1 MNFLLAESTLSAVL
15 TIAEGVGVLAF
26 AMSGLLMAARKRL
39 DLVGVVVLVFLTA
52 FGGGTLRD
60 VLLDRRPFFWVD
72 NEVWVWAVIA
82 LAIVGPMVLR
92 AKHLEP
98 TARAVQWPDAVGLGL
113 FAASGTQI
121 SLAMGHTPLISTLMG
136 VITAVFGG
144 LIRDVLVND
153 IPWVISDYQLY
164 SVIAFAGGW
173 LVWALESLGLAS
185 VVAVLVGAFAIT
197 VVRMLAIV
205 FRWRLPGWKLESR

>member
-15 TIAEGVGVLAF
+15 TIAEGIGVLAF

>member
-1 MNFLLAESTLSAVL
+1 MELLLTEEAASQVL
-15 TIAEGVGVLAF
+15 VVAEGIGVLAF
-26 AMSGLLMAARKRL
+26 AMSGLLLAARKQL
-39 DLVGVVVLVFLTA
+39 DVVGVVVLVFLTA

-72 NEVWVWAVIA
+72 NEAWVWAVIV

-92 AKHLEP
+92 SKYLEP
-98 TARAVQWPDAVGLGL
+98 TARAVQWPDALGLGL

-121 SLAMGHTPLISTLMG
+121 ALDFGQSPLIATLMG

-173 LVWALESLGLAS
+173 LVWGVGVLGFDSL
-185 VVAVLVGAFAIT
+185 VAVLVGAVMIT
-197 VVRMLAIV
+197 VVRMLAIG
-205 FRWRLPGWKLESR
+205 FRWRLPGWKLDS

>member
-1 MNFLLAESTLSAVL
+1 MEILLAETTLARVL
-15 TIAEGVGVLAF
+15 IVAEGIGVLAF
-26 AMSGLLMAARKRL
+26 GMSGLLLAARKQL
-39 DLVGVVVLVFLTA
+39 DVVGVVVLVFLTA

-72 NEVWVWAVIA
+72 NEAWVWAVIG
-82 LAIVGPMVLR
+82 LAILGPVVLR
-92 AKHLEP
+92 SRHLEP
-98 TARAVQWPDAVGLGL
+98 TARAMQWPDALGLGL

-121 SLAMGHTPLISTLMG
+121 ALGLGQSPLIATLMG

-144 LIRDVLVND
+144 LIRDVLVNE

-173 LVWALESLGLAS
+173 LVWVLEVLGLAS
-185 VVAVLVGAFAIT
+185 VVSVLAGALAIT
-197 VVRMLAIV
+197 AVRMLAIGLK
-205 FRWRLPGWKLESR
+205 WRLPAWKLEP

>member
-1 MNFLLAESTLSAVL
+1 MDVVIAEVTLTRVL
-15 TIAEGVGVLAF
+15 TVAEGVGVLAF
-26 AMSGLLMAARKRL
+26 AMSGLLLAVRKQL
-39 DLVGVVVLVFLTA
+39 DVVGVVVLVFLTA

-82 LAIVGPMVLR
+82 LGVLGPLVVR
-92 AKHLEP
+92 SRHLEP
-98 TARAVQWPDAVGLGL
+98 TARAMQWPDALGLGL

-121 SLAMGHTPLISTLMG
+121 AVGLGHTPLIATLMG

-144 LIRDVLVND
+144 LIRDVLVNE

-173 LVWALESLGLAS
+173 LVWGLAVWGVAS
-185 VVAVLVGAFAIT
+185 VVSVLVGALAIT
-197 VVRMLAIV
+197 VVRMLAIGLK
-205 FRWRLPGWKLESR
+205 WRLPAWKLDP

>member
-1 MNFLLAESTLSAVL
+1 MDAALSGLTLHGVL
-15 TIAEGVGVLAF
+15 MVAEGIGVLAF
-26 AMSGLLMAARKRL
+26 AISGLLLAARKQL

-60 VLLDRRPFFWVD
+60 VLLDRRPFFWVE
-72 NEVWVWAVIA
+72 NEAWVWAVIA
-82 LAIVGPMVLR
+82 LAVVGPMVLR
-92 AKHLEP
+92 SRHLEP
-98 TARAVQWPDAVGLGL
+98 TARAMQWPDALGLGL
-113 FAASGTQI
+113 FAATGTQI
-121 SLAMGHTPLISTLMG
+121 ALGAGHTPLIATLMG

-173 LVWALESLGLAS
+173 LVWLLGVLGVAP
-185 VVAVLVGAFAIT
+185 VVAVMVGALVIT
-197 VVRMLAIV
+197 AVRMLAIG
-205 FRWRLPGWKLESR
+205 FRWRLPGWKLED

>member
-1 MNFLLAESTLSAVL
+1 MSFLLAQSTLSAVL
-15 TIAEGVGVLAF
+15 TIAEGIGVLAF

-92 AKHLEP
+92 AQHLEP

-121 SLAMGHTPLISTLMG
+121 ALSMGHSPLISTLMG

-153 IPWVISDYQLY
+153 VPWVISDYQLY

-185 VVAVLVGAFAIT
+185 VVAVLVGALVIT

>member
-1 MNFLLAESTLSAVL
+1 MDVVLAPATLATVL
-15 TIAEGVGVLAF
+15 VVAEGIGVLAF
-26 AMSGLLMAARKRL
+26 AMSGLLLAARKQL

-72 NEVWVWAVIA
+72 NEGWVWAVMA
-82 LAIVGPMVLR
+82 LAIIGPMVLR
-92 AKHLEP
+92 SNHLEP
-98 TARAVQWPDAVGLGL
+98 TARAMQWPDAVGLGL

-121 SLAMGHTPLISTLMG
+121 ALGLGQSPLVSTLMG

-144 LIRDVLVND
+144 LIRDVLVNE

-173 LVWALESLGLAS
+173 LVWGLGELGVAPS
-185 VVAVLVGAFAIT
+185 VSVLVGAVVISAI
-197 VVRMLAIV
+197 RILAIALK
-205 FRWRLPGWKLESR
+205 WRLPGWKLEKS